1 MCESANKLLG
11 GGGMELA
18 ERKKKILRAIVEGY
32 ISTGEPVGS
41 KTLLQETGINVS
53 PATVRNDMADLVQIG
68 YLYQPHTS
76 AGRAPTQAGIRYYIN
91 NLMELKAP
99 TARAC
104 DYMDQKL
111 SAAADTPENLLR
123 CAAELLSDYTGFSAV
138 ATTPPAH
145 DARVHR
151 IHIFGTGRHTAMAVL
166 ITTSGMVR
174 SKLFRCNFVVTS
186 EITEVLQKLLSKALS
201 GVPLS
206 EITKPFMQTV
216 AASLGDL
223 MLLAPQSLVALM
235 DIAQQAQEIQ
245 LCTAGQSR
253 LLFMPDVDV
262 LTARGLL
269 SFLQSTEQVSQL
281 LFSHKNGLR
290 ILVGTESK
298 NAELLRSTVISARYE
313 IAGSVAGSVA
323 LFGPL
328 RMDYAAAAGAVGYI
342 AKAVGNLLDEMV
354 DI

>member
-1 MCESANKLLG
+1 
-11 GGGMELA
+11 MELA
-18 ERKKKILRAIVEGY
+18 PRKQKILRAIVEGY

-41 KTLLQETGINVS
+41 KTLLQETGISVS
-53 PATVRNDMADLVQIG
+53 PATIRNDMADLVQCG

-76 AGRAPTQAGIRYYIN
+76 AGRAPTQAGIRHYIN

-99 TARAC
+99 SSRAC
-104 DYMDQKL
+104 DYIDQKL

-123 CAAELLSDYTGFSAV
+123 CAAELLTDYTGFCAV
-138 ATTPPAH
+138 TTTPPSH
-145 DARVHR
+145 DARIHR
-151 IHIFGTGRHTAMAVL
+151 IHILGTGRHTAMAVL
-166 ITTSGMVR
+166 VTTTGMVR
-174 SKLFRCNFVVTS
+174 NKLFRCNFVVTS
-186 EITEVLQKLLSKALS
+186 EITEVLQKVLNKALS

-206 EITKPFMQTV
+206 EITKPFMQSI
-216 AASLGDL
+216 ASSLGDL
-223 MLLAPQSLVALM
+223 TLLAPQALVALM

-245 LCTAGQSR
+245 LCTAGQTR

-269 SFLQSTEQVSQL
+269 SFLQNTDQVSKL

-290 ILVGTESK
+290 ILIGTECKSP
-298 NAELLRSTVISARYE
+298 ELVRSTVISARYE
-313 IAGSVAGSVA
+313 IAGGTAGSVA
-323 LFGPL
+323 IFGPF

-342 AKAVGNLLDEMV
+342 AKSVGNLLDEMI

>member
-1 MCESANKLLG
+1 MG
-11 GGGMELA
+11 LA

-53 PATVRNDMADLVQIG
+53 PATVRNDMADLTQDG

-76 AGRAPTQAGIRYYIN
+76 AGRAPTQAGIRYYID

-104 DYMDQKL
+104 DYIDQKL
-111 SAAADTPENLLR
+111 SASADTPENLLR

-138 ATTPPAH
+138 TTTPPSLNA
-145 DARVHR
+145 R
-151 IHIFGTGRHTAMAVL
+151 IHRLHILGTGRHTAMAVL
-166 ITTSGMVR
+166 VTTTGMVR
-174 SKLFRCNFVVTS
+174 SKLFRCNFVVTQ
-186 EITEVLQKLLSKALS
+186 EITEVLQKVLNKALS
-201 GVPLS
+201 GVPLK
-206 EITKPFMQTV
+206 ELTKPFMQTV
-216 AASLGDL
+216 ASSLGDL
-223 MLLAPQSLVALM
+223 TLLAPQALVALM
-235 DIAQQAQEIQ
+235 DIAQQAQEISI
-245 LCTAGQSR
+245 CTAGQTK

-269 SFLQSTEQVSQL
+269 SFLQNTEQVSRL

-290 ILVGTESK
+290 ILIGTECR
-298 NAELLRSTVISARYE
+298 NAELLRGTVISARYE
-313 IAGSVAGSVA
+313 IAGEVAGSVA
-323 LFGPL
+323 LFGPF

-342 AKAVGNLLDEMV
+342 AKAVGNLLDEMI